1 MSKMSTAADT
11 KTRVKIAPNL
21 DLTPPPRYK
30 VIFMNDNVTTV
41 QFVMAVLEQIFDHN
55 TESAENLTVKIH
67 EEGQATVA
75 ILPHEIAETK
85 AVEVTLIARGNNFPL
100 NVKLEPEV

>member
-1 MSKMSTAADT
+1 MSKMSIESST

-21 DLTPPPRYK
+21 ELTPPPRFK
-30 VIFMNDNVTTV
+30 VIFLNDNVTTV

-55 TESAENLTVKIH
+55 TESAEELTVKIH

-100 NVKLEPEV
+100 NVKIEPEV

>member
-1 MSKMSTAADT
+1 MSAEANT
-11 KTRVKIAPNL
+11 KSRVKIAPNL

-30 VIFMNDNVTTV
+30 VIFINDNVTTV
-41 QFVMAVLEQIFDHN
+41 QFVMAVLEQIFDHDAQ
-55 TESAENLTVKIH
+55 SAEAITVKIH

>member
-1 MSKMSTAADT
+1 MSIESST

-21 DLTPPPRYK
+21 ELTPPPRFK
-30 VIFMNDNVTTV
+30 VIFLNDNVTTV

-55 TESAENLTVKIH
+55 TESAEELTVKIH

-100 NVKLEPEV
+100 NVKIEPEV

>member
-1 MSKMSTAADT
+1 MSKMSIESST

-41 QFVMAVLEQIFDHN
+41 EFVMAVLYQIFDHSN
-55 TESAENLTVKIH
+55 ESAEALTVKIH

-100 NVKLEPEV
+100 NVKIEPEV